1 MTVVKT
7 ADKPSEAI
15 LIGIEK
21 FIATSLPVV
30 QKSVVSAAN
39 DEEGRERAVALL
51 KRLMAELVNWL
62 TFEEAVSVAEELFS
76 EC

>member
-1 MTVVKT
+1 MQEKDQVPDNSVMAQSQILQSPKVTVVKT

-30 QKSVVSAAN
+30 
-39 DEEGRERAVALL
+39 
-51 KRLMAELVNWL
+51 
-62 TFEEAVSVAEELFS
+62 
-76 EC
+76 